1 MMAIETGGAIVKI
14 CVVGAG
20 SIGGLIAACMAQAG
34 FETSV
39 VARGAHLRAI
49 QAHGLTLIEPEGRF
63 TVKLPAADDPAV
75 FGVQEIVFIGL
86 KAHQIPAM
94 LPSLAPLIGPHTVV
108 VPAINGL
115 PWWYFFR
122 EGSAQDGASIR
133 VLDSQGSMFAALDPH
148 HIIGCV
154 VHAAAEVSA
163 PGEIRANGVR
173 TFYLGEPD
181 GSLSRRLN
189 GLADVMVHAGL
200 EAHVSDKIRAEVWM
214 KLIGNLTFNP
224 VAALTRANLREICD
238 NPGLIAYMRRIM
250 EETNAVS
257 AAYGVPQ
264 VMSIERRLELAHSV
278 GPVRSSMLQDLE
290 AGRPMEIE
298 PIIGSVVEL
307 ARNKGIAT
315 PFTDSLYAMI
325 SELARHQPA
334 PAASA

>member
-1 MMAIETGGAIVKI
+1 MKI

-20 SIGGLIAACMAQAG
+20 SIGGLIAAYLARSG
-34 FETSV
+34 FDTSV

-49 QAHGLTLIEPEGRF
+49 QAQGLTLVAPDERF
-63 TVKLPAADDPAV
+63 TVKLNAAADPAAL
-75 FGVQEIVFIGL
+75 GVQEIVFLGL
-86 KAHQIPAM
+86 KAHQIPEM
-94 LPSLAPLIGPHTVV
+94 LPRLGPLIGSHTVV

-122 EGSAQDGASIR
+122 EGGAQDGQPIR
-133 VLDSQGSMFAALDPH
+133 CLDPQGVMFGQLDPH

-163 PGEIRANGVR
+163 PGEIRSNGRR

-189 GLADVMVHAGL
+189 GLTDAMVRGGL
-200 EAHVSDKIRAEVWM
+200 EAHVSDNIRAEVWM
-214 KLIGNLTFNP
+214 KLVGNLTFNP
-224 VAALTRANLREICD
+224 VAALTRANLTEICD
-238 NPGLIAYMRRIM
+238 NPALIGLIRRGM
-250 EETNAVS
+250 EEGNAVS

-264 VMSIERRLELAHSV
+264 TVSIDKRLEIARGV

-290 AGRPMEIE
+290 AGRAMEIE

-307 ARNKGIAT
+307 ARTKGIPT
-315 PFTDSLYAMI
+315 PCIDLLYAMVT
-325 SELARHQPA
+325 ELARHMPA
-334 PAASA
+334 RGQ

>member
-1 MMAIETGGAIVKI
+1 MKF

-20 SIGGLIAACMAQAG
+20 SIGGLLAAYLARAG

-49 QAHGLTLIEPEGRF
+49 QEHGLTVTEPEGRF
-63 TVKLPAADDPAV
+63 TVKPAAAEDPAA

-86 KAHQIPAM
+86 KAHQIPEM
-94 LPSLAPLIGPHTVV
+94 LPRLRPLIGPHTVV

-122 EGSAQDGASIR
+122 EGGPQDGQPIR
-133 VLDSQGSMFAALDPH
+133 CLDPRGDLFAQLDPH
-148 HIIGCV
+148 HIVGCV

-163 PGEIRANGVR
+163 PGEIRSNGRR

-189 GLADVMVHAGL
+189 GLAEAMVRAGL
-200 EAHVSDKIRAEVWM
+200 EAHVSDNIRAEVWM
-214 KLIGNLTFNP
+214 KLVGNLTFNP
-224 VAALTRANLREICD
+224 VAALTRANLLEICD
-238 NPGLIAYMRRIM
+238 NSGLVEYIRRGM
-250 EETNAVS
+250 EEANAVS

-264 VMSIERRLELAHSV
+264 VVSIDKRLEIARGV
-278 GPVRSSMLQDLE
+278 GPVRSSMLQDLD

-307 ARNKGIAT
+307 ARNKGIPT
-315 PFTDSLYAMI
+315 PFTDTLYAMI
-325 SELARHQPA
+325 TELARHQPGRA
-334 PAASA
+334 E

>member
-1 MMAIETGGAIVKI
+1 MKT

-20 SIGGLIAACMAQAG
+20 SIGGLIAAYLARAG
-34 FETSV
+34 FDTSV

-49 QAHGLTLIEPEGRF
+49 QAQGLSVVAPEERF
-63 TVKLPAADDPAV
+63 TVKLPAAEDPAA
-75 FGVQEIVFIGL
+75 FGVQEIVFLGL
-86 KAHQIPAM
+86 KAHQIPDM
-94 LPSLAPLIGPHTVV
+94 LPRIKPLVGPHTIV

-122 EGSAQDGASIR
+122 EGGPQDGQPIR
-133 VLDSQGSMFAALDPH
+133 CLDPKGDMFASLDPH
-148 HIIGCV
+148 RIVGCV

-163 PGEIRANGVR
+163 PGEIRSNGRR

-189 GLADVMVHAGL
+189 ALADTMVHATL
-200 EAHVSDKIRAEVWM
+200 EVHVSENIRSDVWM

-224 VAALTRANLREICD
+224 VAALTRANLTQICD
-238 NPGLIAYMRRIM
+238 NPGLIAYIRRMM
-250 EETNAVS
+250 EECNTVS

-264 VMSIERRLELAHSV
+264 AMTIDKRLELARGV

-298 PIIGSVVEL
+298 PIVGSVVEL
-307 ARNKGIAT
+307 AEAKGIAI
-315 PFTDSLYAMI
+315 PNVAALYAMI
-325 SELARHQPA
+325 KELALRLPHA
-334 PAASA
+334 P